1 MTDLHYEIDNVLINK
16 NKETMKAQEK
26 LLRKSKPNFVAFT
39 GDLAGT
45 SIDKDFDTF
54 YQRQWYKY
62 TFAVT

>member
-39 GDLAGT
+39 GDLAG
-45 SIDKDFDTF
+45 
-54 YQRQWYKY
+54 
-62 TFAVT
+62 